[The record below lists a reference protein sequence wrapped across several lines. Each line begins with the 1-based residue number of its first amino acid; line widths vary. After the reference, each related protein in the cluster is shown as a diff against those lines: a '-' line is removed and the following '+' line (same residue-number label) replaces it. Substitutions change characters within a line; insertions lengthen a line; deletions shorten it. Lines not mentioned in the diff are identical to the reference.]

1 MTFISYAQNF
11 EDVMLWRVLK
21 DVPSGFYIDI
31 GANDPVIDSVSYAF
45 YLRGWRGIHV
55 EPIPVYAEKIRAARP
70 DETVIEAAVNDI
82 PGEVVLFDIANT
94 GMSTGR
100 EHIANQHFGSG
111 FASQRITV
119 STITLTEIFEKAKGR
134 EIHWLKID
142 IEGMEEAALRGWG
155 DSLARPWIVVV
166 ESTLPNSSQTN
177 FNDWEFHLFS
187 RGYQFVYFDG
197 LNRFYLH
204 DLRHEYRSRFDAPP
218 NVLDNF
224 VLTEHSGFARELAE
238 KIAVCEAKVAQ
249 ASTQIEA
256 MLSSRSWRMTA
267 PLRWLLALYRHF
279 IPRKNQKRT
288 DIS

>member
-21 DVPSGFYIDI
+21 DVHSGFYIDI

-45 YLRGWRGIHV
+45 YQRGWRGIHV

-70 DETVIEAAVNDI
+70 DETVIEAAVNDV
-82 PGEVVLFDIANT
+82 PGAVVLFDIANT

-100 EHIANQHFGSG
+100 ENIATQHLESG

-119 STITLTEIFEKAKGR
+119 PTITLAEVFEAAKSK

-142 IEGMEEAALRGWG
+142 IEGMEEAALRSWG
-155 DSLARPWIVVV
+155 VSAARPWVVVV
-166 ESTLPNSSQTN
+166 ESILPNSPETN
-177 FNDWEFHLFS
+177 FNDWESHLLA

-204 DLRHEYRSRFDAPP
+204 NFRHELRSRFDAPP
-218 NVLDNF
+218 NILDNF
-224 VLTEHSGFARELAE
+224 ILTEYSGFARELAE
-238 KIAVCEAKVAQ
+238 KIAARTSEAAQ
-249 ASTQIEA
+249 ASAKMEA
-256 MLSSRSWRMTA
+256 LLSSRSWRMTA
-267 PLRWLLALYRHF
+267 PIRWLSASCRHL
-279 IPRKNQKRT
+279 ISHKSQTRT
-288 DIS
+288 DVP